1 MPLFPDLV
9 RLQCSEGRMH
19 NCTYIKL
26 VPAGGMPLYITMNG
40 WIYSSKAAEESNI
53 LLPVLRSVT
62 TAPSTM
68 QRVGVGGS
76 WCMSACVARSSVEA
90 SEISVAND

>member
-1 MPLFPDLV
+1 
-9 RLQCSEGRMH
+9 MH

-68 QRVGVGGS
+68 QRVGGLG
-76 WCMSACVARSSVEA
+76 ACQHVWHAHQWKRNFSCKRLARGFS
-90 SEISVAND
+90 DRL